1 MPRILESRA
10 ANGAIARRLD
20 QARESSGASPD
31 LPVAARIALC
41 SGQKRVHAG
50 SLIVSLFGDLVGPR
64 GGRIWLGSLIRLLE
78 PLGLSERLIRTTV
91 FRLVREQ
98 WLRSEALGRRSDYL
112 LTSSGQRRCAE
123 AAKRIYA
130 AHAPDWDR
138 RWRLVLAVGPLA
150 AKERDAL
157 RRALFWRGFGALG
170 AECFV
175 HPGADLTAAFDALV
189 ADGLGHLL
197 PALMPLLA
205 ADASLAGS
213 ASHADLVSR
222 AWDLSE
228 LACSYADFIAAYTPV
243 LLQLRVDQRAPVDDE
258 QAFLTRLLLI
268 HDYRRLLLRDPQL
281 PEVLLPGAWSGE
293 GARALCRELYRR
305 LLAPSE
311 RHLDHFL
318 STADGNCPPRQLFV
332 ERRFA
337 ADDPLS

>member
-1 MPRILESRA
+1 M
-10 ANGAIARRLD
+10 
-20 QARESSGASPD
+20 
-31 LPVAARIALC
+31 
-41 SGQKRVHAG
+41 
-50 SLIVSLFGDLVGPR
+50 
-64 GGRIWLGSLIRLLE
+64 
-78 PLGLSERLIRTTV
+78 
-91 FRLVREQ
+91 
-98 WLRSEALGRRSDYL
+98 RS
-112 LTSSGQRRCAE
+112 
-123 AAKRIYA
+123 
-130 AHAPDWDR
+130 
-138 RWRLVLAVGPLA
+138 
-150 AKERDAL
+150 
-157 RRALFWRGFGALG
+157 
-170 AECFV
+170 
-175 HPGADLTAAFDALV
+175 LV
-189 ADGLGHLL
+189 ADST
-197 PALMPLLA
+197 PLLA

-337 ADDPLS
+337 ADDPLT